1 MTQHE
6 ERREATPEAPAPDAR
21 PEQPAEAAVSKQPEA
36 PEAPVTVPQP
46 EAPAPGARRRFP
58 VKLVAAVVVLG
69 LVAGAAGW
77 GRSALRDADRTAPT
91 VTWAEPAEH
100 PELDFPPLEPTGLAA
115 QLLPLPPFD
124 RPGPDIDEFGNDSV
138 VDQRR
143 AVALFKEGSRGLPS
157 AKRKAY
163 DKAVEKLRIKG
174 LAMRSYRDSGNRY
187 VLETRLAQL
196 ENTKAVTGITA
207 FQKEMTEAFG
217 VFRRGPKIKGH
228 PDAACFL
235 LPKVKDL
242 KLDAMMCTGHVGE
255 VLVTMYAYGP
265 KPLVTKSL
273 AELVGEQLDHI
284 ASPGESV

>member
-1 MTQHE
+1 VTQHE
-6 ERREATPEAPAPDAR
+6 ERREATPEASAPD
-21 PEQPAEAAVSKQPEA
+21 PVPGQPAEAAVPEQ
-36 PEAPVTVPQP
+36 PEAPVTVPRP

-58 VKLVAAVVVLG
+58 VKLVAAVVGLG
-69 LVAGAAGW
+69 LVAGAVGW
-77 GRSALRDADRTAPT
+77 GRSALGDADRTAPT
-91 VTWAEPAEH
+91 VIWAEPAEH

-217 VFRRGPKIKGH
+217 VFRKGPKIKGY